1 MVEDDK
7 IQIIEPSLPIAE
19 RRRAELQKSY
29 GYGPGDADAAPEQL
43 RAFWRVLQKRKWT
56 VAATVLLT
64 FTVVLIFTVKEIP
77 VYRASGTLE
86 IEQENP
92 NIITVQNLFQI
103 QNVTDDYLWTQYKI
117 LESDNLAR
125 QVIGTLHLDQVA
137 EFNPPKQFW
146 FSRSTVKAASRNL
159 PPEIPD
165 ANHEQVV
172 LRNFRSRLAIDPV
185 RRSRLVQLSFD
196 SQDPKLAAQVV
207 ASMADNYIQ
216 DNLQK
221 HWDATQKA
229 SEWLT
234 QQLDGL
240 KIKLEKSEDDLQ
252 QYAQANNLLFL
263 QDDRG
268 QPENIIDERLR
279 KLQDELTTAEAD
291 RYQKESLYRLVEA
304 GDFGALP
311 GVFDNKMMQDL
322 TVKLA
327 DLERQQA
334 ELSANFNAGYPKMK
348 EIQSQIDRTQ
358 GFIKE
363 QRDQAARNIE
373 DGYLA
378 AVRRETLVKQAFDE
392 QQSQSNTIA
401 NKSVEY
407 NILKREVD
415 TSKQLYEGLLQ
426 RLKEAGVSA
435 GLKASNIRVVDPP
448 VPPTVPVRPRVLL
461 NISASLVLG
470 MFFGVALAFVQE
482 RMDNTLKNS
491 AELEQFLGIP
501 ALAMIPSRQS
511 LHHGKSR
518 YVKPLPS
525 VPMVI
530 DAGSETAPL
539 QRRGRNDA
547 AAFDVVFMEEP
558 ALSEAFR
565 GLRTSVLLSTATRPP
580 RSLAFVSSGPSE
592 GKTTVCCS
600 LAMSLSQL
608 GKRVLVID
616 GDLRRPC
623 VRNFFHMEDSAGLV
637 NYLTGNDDWRG
648 LLRPT
653 GHSGLDC
660 MVCGPV
666 PPNPSELLSSERMQQ
681 LITQAMEEY
690 DFVLLDSPP
699 LLEIADGR
707 ILMTQVEGVI
717 LVVRAGETTRDMLQR
732 AAMHVEDVGAKLIG
746 VVLNGVDL
754 RHNQYYSSYSYY
766 RGYGSDRS
774 ENHSA

>member
-1 MVEDDK
+1 VAEEDK
-7 IQIIEPSLPIAE
+7 IQLIEPALPSAE
-19 RRRAELQKSY
+19 RRRAELQKPY
-29 GYGPGDADAAPEQL
+29 GYGPIDPDSTPDQL
-43 RAFWRVLQKRKWT
+43 RSYWRILQKRIWT
-56 VAATVLLT
+56 VAAIVVLS

-92 NIITVQNLFQI
+92 NIISVQSLFQL
-103 QNVTDDYLWTQYKI
+103 QNVSDDYLWTQYKI
-117 LESDNLAR
+117 LESDKLAR
-125 QVIGTLHLDQVA
+125 QVIDSLHLDQVA
-137 EFNPPKQFW
+137 EFNPPKQSW
-146 FSRSTVKAASRNL
+146 FSRSTVNAAPRVA
-159 PPEIPD
+159 PVEVPD
-165 ANHEQVV
+165 ANREQAV
-172 LRNFRSRLAIDPV
+172 LRSFRSRLAIEPV
-185 RRSRLVQLSFD
+185 RRSRLVQLTFD
-196 SQDPKLAAQVV
+196 SQNPKLASEVV

-240 KIKLEKSEDDLQ
+240 KIKLEKSEDELQ

-279 KLQDELTTAEAD
+279 KLQDELTQAQAD
-291 RYQKESLYRLVEA
+291 RYEKESLFHLVQA

-311 GVFDNKMMQDL
+311 GVFDNSMMQDL

-327 DLERQQA
+327 DLEGQKA
-334 ELSANFNAGYPKMK
+334 ELSPNFNASYPKMK

-358 GFIKE
+358 EFLKA
-363 QRDQAARNIE
+363 QRDQAAHHIE
-373 DGYLA
+373 DEYLA
-378 AVRRETLVKQAFDE
+378 SVKRESLVKQAFDE
-392 QQSQSNTIA
+392 QQTQSNTIA

-407 NILKREVD
+407 NILKREVE

-448 VPPTVPVRPRVLL
+448 VPPTVPVRPRVFL
-461 NISASLVLG
+461 NVSMSLVVGL
-470 MFFGVALAFVQE
+470 FFGIALAFVQE

-491 AELEQFLGIP
+491 AEIEQFLGIP

-511 LHHGKSR
+511 LHHGKNR
-518 YVKPLPS
+518 YVKALPNPS
-525 VPMVI
+525 LVI
-530 DAGSETAPL
+530 DAGGETAPI
-539 QRRGRNDA
+539 QKRVRNDA
-547 AAFDVVFMEEP
+547 AAFDVVFMQEP

-623 VRNFFHMEDSAGLV
+623 VRNFFHLEDSAGLV
-637 NYLTGNDDWRG
+637 NYLTGNDDWRS
-648 LLRPT
+648 LLQPA
-653 GHSGLDC
+653 GHPGLDC
-660 MVCGPV
+660 LVCGPV
-666 PPNPSELLSSERMQQ
+666 PPNPSELLSSERMQA
-681 LITQAMEEY
+681 LITQAMGEY

-699 LLEIADGR
+699 LLDIADGR
-707 ILMTQVEGVI
+707 ILITQVEGAI
-717 LVVRAGETTRDMLQR
+717 LVVRAGETPREMMQR
-732 AAMHVEDVGAKLIG
+732 AAMQVSDVGAKLIG

-754 RHNQYYSSYSYY
+754 RHNQYYSSYSYF
-766 RGYGSDRS
+766 RGYGSDRP
-774 ENHSA
+774 ENHAA